1 VTLPDV
7 TAELSADVSRFIE
20 AWDRAADAAERAAA
34 RIAAAG
40 AGAGDGP
47 DVDRFRDLDAELARL
62 IRTVRGA
69 SDAIRDLGNESR
81 RTGDDVGEL
90 GDAAD
95 DAADRLGNLGR
106 GAGAGGTHMKA
117 MAAVV
122 ALVASVL
129 PAVAAAALAAG
140 AALQGL
146 VIAGAVVAAGW
157 KGIDQAAV
165 HLKGSLGG
173 LQKQLESVFR
183 SGLSREFQQLGQA
196 IAGLDGPIKAIA
208 GSVVDVVKAF
218 TGWIRSA
225 EGLNEVQS
233 MLDGTK
239 AMVSALAPGAEAAAK
254 AFTGF
259 GAAASSSM
267 DEIGAAL
274 SSVFE
279 NLNEVIQKGRE
290 TGQLE
295 KAFQAGAMAIEA
307 FGEVLAGVID
317 IMIEMAGS
325 AGEPA
330 ADAIKKFGQAMQ
342 DAAPAIGTLFTFLAQ
357 AINILATV
365 VGWFAKLSKAC
376 EPLFRIFNQA
386 NDGLTKFMKTIDPA
400 KVGEF
405 GKAIEAFAKVLGTS
419 IKEGADK
426 AEKAIKEWWDKAVK
440 EVKDGTSKAIQSV
453 KDWISKNVQEIKTG
467 AQKAVQSVKDWWN
480 KAGQEIKTGTQK
492 AIQSVKDWIN
502 KTVQEIKTGT
512 QKAIQAV
519 KDWWNST
526 VQDVKDGVQK
536 VIDEVNK
543 WWDDMVAAVEE
554 GVGKVVDAVKELPG
568 KALDALAPWGKD
580 MEKAGKDAGN
590 GLEKGLASTVS
601 KLVATAKAMAMAAM
615 NAIKGALGI
624 RSPSTVFR
632 DEVGAMIPEG
642 IAEGIIANS
651 RKVTDAMRRTG
662 LSALGAGGSAFGGA
676 MGRGSGAVNVTLQVQ
691 GGADSAAGVFIAR
704 LAQQGKVKI
713 TANAIVG
720 GRR

>member
-1 VTLPDV
+1 MTLPDV
-7 TAELSADVSRFIE
+7 TAELDADVSRFIE

-62 IRTVRGA
+62 VRTVRQT
-69 SDAIRDLGNESR
+69 SDAIRDLGNSSR
-81 RTGDDVGEL
+81 QSGADIDEL
-90 GDAAD
+90 GDSARNAGD
-95 DAADRLGNLGR
+95 GLGNLGR
-106 GAGAGGTHMKA
+106 GAGSGGTHMKA

-157 KGIDQAAV
+157 KGIEQAAER
-165 HLKGSLGG
+165 LKGSLSG
-173 LQKQLESVFR
+173 LQKQLENVFQE
-183 SGLSREFQQLGQA
+183 GLSREFQQLGQA

-208 GSVVDVVKAF
+208 GSVVDVIKAF

-233 MLDGTK
+233 MLDGTD
-239 AMVSALAPGAEAAAK
+239 AMVRALAPGAEAAAK

-330 ADAIKKFGQAMQ
+330 ADAIKKFGQALQ

-357 AINILATV
+357 AVNILATV

-386 NDGLTKFMKTIDPA
+386 NDGLTKFMKSLDPNR
-400 KVGEF
+400 VGEF
-405 GKAIEAFAKVLGTS
+405 GKAISEFAKKLGTD
-419 IKEGADK
+419 IKDGVDK
-426 AEKAIKEWWDKAVK
+426 AVKAVKEWWDKSVK
-440 EVKDGTSKAIQSV
+440 DVKDGASKAIQAV
-453 KDWISKNVQEIKTG
+453 KDWVSKTVQDIKTG
-467 AQKAVQSVKDWWN
+467 AQKAVQAVKEWWN
-480 KAGQEIKTGTQK
+480 KAVQDVKTGTQK
-492 AIQSVKDWIN
+492 ALQAVKDWIN
-502 KTVQEIKTGT
+502 KTVQDVKTGT
-512 QKAIQAV
+512 QKVIQAV
-519 KDWWNST
+519 KDWWNKT

-536 VIDEVNK
+536 VVDEVK
-543 WWDDMVAAVEE
+543 TWWDDMVDAVNE
-554 GVGKVVDAVKELPG
+554 GVDKVVAAVKELPG
-568 KALDALAPWGKD
+568 KALAALAPWGKD

-601 KLVATAKAMAMAAM
+601 KLVATAKAMAMQAM

-651 RKVTDAMRRTG
+651 SKVTDAMRRTG
-662 LSALGAGGSAFGGA
+662 MAALGAGGSAFGGA
-676 MGRGSGAVNVTLQVQ
+676 MGRSGGQQTLTLHVA
-691 GGADSAAGVFIAR
+691 GGADGAVGVMIAR
-704 LAQQGKVKI
+704 LAQQGKLKI
-713 TANAIVG
+713 TANAVVG

>member
-7 TAELSADVSRFIE
+7 TAELDADVSRFIE

-47 DVDRFRDLDAELARL
+47 DASRFRDLDAELERL
-62 IRTVRGA
+62 IRTVRQA
-69 SDAIRDLGNESR
+69 SDGIRDLGNESR
-81 RTGDDVGEL
+81 RAGDGVGEL
-90 GDAAD
+90 GDAAN
-95 DAADRLGNLGR
+95 DAASRLNQLGR
-106 GAGAGGTHMKA
+106 GAGMGGMHMKA
-117 MAAVV
+117 MVAVV

-157 KGIDQAAV
+157 KGIEKAAV
-165 HLKGSLGG
+165 HLKGALGG
-173 LQKQLESVFR
+173 LQKQLETVFHKELA
-183 SGLSREFQQLGQA
+183 SEFQKLGQA
-196 IAGLDGPIKAIA
+196 IASMGGPLKGIA
-208 GSVVDVVKAF
+208 SAVSDVIKAF

-317 IMIEMAGS
+317 IMIEMAGT

-330 ADAIKKFGQAMQ
+330 ADAIKKFGQALQ
-342 DAAPAIGTLFTFLAQ
+342 DAAPLIGTMFAFLAQ
-357 AINILATV
+357 GINILMTV
-365 VGWFAKLSKAC
+365 VGWFAKLAKAL
-376 EPLFRIFNQA
+376 EPMYRMFNQA
-386 NDGLTKFMKTIDPA
+386 SDGLTKFMKLIDPNR
-400 KVGEF
+400 VGEF
-405 GKAIEAFAKVLGTS
+405 GKAIAEFAKKLGTD
-419 IKEGADK
+419 IKAGVDK
-426 AEKAIKEWWDKAVK
+426 AVKAVKEWWDKSLK
-440 EVKDGTSKAIQSV
+440 DVKDGASKAIQAV
-453 KDWISKNVQEIKTG
+453 KDWITKTVQDVKTGAQKVVQAVKEWWNKTVQDVKTG
-467 AQKAVQSVKDWWN
+467 AQKA
-480 KAGQEIKTGTQK
+480 
-492 AIQSVKDWIN
+492 IQAVKDWIN
-502 KTVQEIKTGT
+502 KTVQDIKTGT

-519 KDWWNST
+519 KDWWNKT

-554 GVGKVVDAVKELPG
+554 GVGK
-568 KALDALAPWGKD
+568 
-580 MEKAGKDAGN
+580 DAGN

-601 KLVATAKAMAMAAM
+601 KLVATATAMATAAM

-624 RSPSTVFR
+624 RSPSTRFR

-642 IAEGIIANS
+642 IAEGIIAS
-651 RKVTDAMRRTG
+651 SSKVTDAMRRTG
-662 LSALGAGGSAFGGA
+662 LSALGAGGGAFGGA
-676 MGRGSGAVNVTLQVQ
+676 MGRGGGQMTVTLQVQ

>member
-1 VTLPDV
+1 MTLPDV

-47 DVDRFRDLDAELARL
+47 DVDRFRDLDAELERL
-62 IRTVRGA
+62 IRTVRQA
-69 SDAIRDLGNESR
+69 SDGIRDLGNESR
-81 RTGDDVGEL
+81 RAGDGVGEL

-95 DAADRLGNLGR
+95 DAANRLGNLGR
-106 GAGAGGTHMKA
+106 GAGAGGMHMKA

-157 KGIDQAAV
+157 KGIEDAAV
-165 HLKGSLGG
+165 HLKGSLAG
-173 LQKQLESVFR
+173 LKKELEGVFR
-183 SGLSREFQQLGQA
+183 QGLSREFQQLGQA
-196 IAGLDGPIKAIA
+196 IASLDGPIKSIA
-208 GSVVDVVKAF
+208 SAVVDVIKGF

-233 MLDGTK
+233 MLDGTA
-239 AMVSALAPGAEAAAK
+239 AMVRALAPGAEAAAK

-317 IMIEMAGS
+317 IMIEMAASG
-325 AGEPA
+325 GEPA
-330 ADAIKKFGQAMQ
+330 ADAIKKFGQALQ
-342 DAAPAIGTLFTFLAQ
+342 DAAPLIGTMFGMLAQ
-357 AINILATV
+357 LINIVMTV
-365 VGWFAKLSKAC
+365 VGWFAKLAKAL
-376 EPLFRIFNQA
+376 EPLYRMFNQA
-386 NDGLTKFMKTIDPA
+386 NDGVTQFLKNLDPA

-405 GKAIEAFAKVLGTS
+405 GKAITEFVKKID
-419 IKEGADK
+419 IKA
-426 AEKAIKEWWDKAVK
+426 AVDKAVEAVK
-440 EVKDGTSKAIQSV
+440 KWWSDTLKDIKDGTSKAIQSV
-453 KDWISKNVQEIKTG
+453 KEWISKNVQEIKTG

-480 KAGQEIKTGTQK
+480 KSGQEVKTGTAK

-502 KTVQEIKTGT
+502 KTVQEIKTGV
-512 QKAIQAV
+512 QKAIQAI
-519 KDWWNST
+519 KDWWNES
-526 VQDVKDGVQK
+526 VQAVKDGVQEI
-536 VIDEVNK
+536 IDEVNK
-543 WWDDMVAAVEE
+543 WWDDMVSAVEE
-554 GVGKVVDAVKELPG
+554 GVGKVVAAVKELPG
-568 KALDALAPWGKD
+568 KALAALAPWGKD

-601 KLVATAKAMAMAAM
+601 KLVATAKAMAMQAM

-651 RKVTDAMRRTG
+651 SRVTDAMRRTG
-662 LSALGAGGSAFGGA
+662 LSALGTGGSAFGGA
-676 MGRGSGAVNVTLQVQ
+676 AMGRSGGGQTITLHVA
-691 GGADSAAGVFIAR
+691 GGADGAVGVMIAR
-704 LAQQGKVKI
+704 LAQQGKLKI
-713 TANAIVG
+713 TANAVIG